1 MLRFPKLHERI
12 MDVVTHLLRRRL
24 PPTNSMVENLV
35 FIELAYIN
43 TKHPDFHDAQLVGQL
58 IKNSE
63 EKKGVV
69 SRLTQQQSQ
78 QTYDNIVM
86 NENKLIYKS
95 HSNQNRPELAQQ
107 TSSGFFANL
116 MSREQKEQKG
126 LYINSSINSNDAL
139 NGETN
144 SAVDESLGQD
154 VSALTLTPNRV
165 QSPMKPVNLLPE
177 VVSDFSLILRFLFH
191 LINHLILCSPLL
203 LSVFIS
209 FLLSLILL

>member
-1 MLRFPKLHERI
+1 
-12 MDVVTHLLRRRL
+12 
-24 PPTNSMVENLV
+24 MVENLV

-95 HSNQNRPELAQQ
+95 HSNQSRSELAQQ

-126 LYINSSINSNDAL
+126 LYINSNDAL

-154 VSALTLTPNRV
+154 MSALTLTSARV

-177 VVSDFSLILRFLFH
+177 VVSQF
-191 LINHLILCSPLL
+191 IN
-203 LSVFIS
+203 FKIS
-209 FLLSLILL
+209 FSFN